1 MMKKSNF
8 SLLISAFMIS
18 FFLFSLP
25 NGKVQAD
32 DDPRFAKE
40 KVMTLSNGMKITV
53 RQPPADFNPLT
64 ASNEELAY
72 YLYPKRPDDPA
83 ELEEWKKR
91 VDFQWVMPSFRVGK
105 FVNPKTGEQLDI
117 RFGKM
122 P

>member
-1 MMKKSNF
+1 MRRLKIH
-8 SLLISAFMIS
+8 LLLSAFIIS
-18 FFLFSLP
+18 FILFSLP
-25 NGKVQAD
+25 NANAQAND
-32 DDPRFAKE
+32 DERFAKE